1 MAKMRVSYE
10 YSEAEDK
17 SIRLGLFL
25 IACGILS
32 LFILGFCWLSPTL
45 QSLQSK
51 PANCTVSPAAA
62 PSGSRRAAGASGLYR
77 YSGGGCSK
85 NVRVVSVLRP
95 EEMFECV
102 FTCGTDC
109 KGTSLYPCLQI
120 FVNNSESNSVAL
132 LHFDEQQLVLNPKCS
147 YVPPCE
153 RDNQKNKDSVL
164 WWEDYF
170 TKEVSSQSFTC
181 FFNQQRRPDDVL
193 WRRSHDTSVL
203 LHCVLWP
210 MVSLLLG
217 TLIVLL
223 TVCARSLAVRAEA
236 LQKRKCSYEVCQDLS
251 TASDRRATKAED
263 PLSTNSDPELSSP
276 TRTLPLFAVP
286 VRRRDR
292 EH

>member
-1 MAKMRVSYE
+1 MADERIPVCNKRPKLDRCGVCVPSRGGLCEVS
-10 YSEAEDK
+10 
-17 SIRLGLFL
+17 
-25 IACGILS
+25 
-32 LFILGFCWLSPTL
+32 
-45 QSLQSK
+45 
-51 PANCTVSPAAA
+51 
-62 PSGSRRAAGASGLYR
+62 
-77 YSGGGCSK
+77 GCS
-85 NVRVVSVLRP
+85 
-95 EEMFECV
+95 
-102 FTCGTDC
+102 FTPD
-109 KGTSLYPCLQI
+109 Q
-120 FVNNSESNSVAL
+120 N
-132 LHFDEQQLVLNPKCS
+132 CS

-153 RDNQKNKDSVL
+153 RDNQKNRDNVL
-164 WWEDYF
+164 LWEDYF

-193 WRRSHDTSVL
+193 WQRSNDTSVL

-251 TASDRRATKAED
+251 ITTSDCRSNKPGDFLAM
-263 PLSTNSDPELSSP
+263 NSDPELSSP
-276 TRTLPLFAVP
+276 SRTLPLFAVP

>member
-1 MAKMRVSYE
+1 MKTKGADIDLFPVS
-10 YSEAEDK
+10 
-17 SIRLGLFL
+17 
-25 IACGILS
+25 
-32 LFILGFCWLSPTL
+32 
-45 QSLQSK
+45 Q
-51 PANCTVSPAAA
+51 
-62 PSGSRRAAGASGLYR
+62 
-77 YSGGGCSK
+77 
-85 NVRVVSVLRP
+85 
-95 EEMFECV
+95 
-102 FTCGTDC
+102 
-109 KGTSLYPCLQI
+109 
-120 FVNNSESNSVAL
+120 
-132 LHFDEQQLVLNPKCS
+132 CS

-153 RDNQKNKDSVL
+153 RDNQKNKDTVL
-164 WWEDYF
+164 WWENYF

-193 WRRSHDTSVL
+193 WRRSHDTTVL

-251 TASDRRATKAED
+251 AGPSDRRGNKVED
-263 PLSTNSDPELSSP
+263 PLATNSDPEMSSP

>member
-1 MAKMRVSYE
+1 MAKIRVSYE

-51 PANCTVSPAAA
+51 PANCT
-62 PSGSRRAAGASGLYR
+62 
-77 YSGGGCSK
+77 
-85 NVRVVSVLRP
+85 VVSVLRP

-170 TKEVSSQSFTC
+170 IKEVSSQPFTC

-236 LQKRKCSYEVCQDLS
+236 LQKRKCSYEVCHDLS
-251 TASDRRATKAED
+251 ATPSSRRGNKAEE
-263 PLSTNSDPELSSP
+263 PLSTNSDPETSSP

>member
-1 MAKMRVSYE
+1 MAKARLSSR
-10 YSEAEDK
+10 YSEAEDR

-32 LFILGFCWLSPTL
+32 LFVLVFCWISPTL
-45 QSLQSK
+45 QSLRSQ
-51 PANCTVSPAAA
+51 PANCTV
-62 PSGSRRAAGASGLYR
+62 
-77 YSGGGCSK
+77 
-85 NVRVVSVLRP
+85 VSVLHP
-95 EEMFECV
+95 EDTFECV
-102 FTCGTDC
+102 FTCGAPC
-109 KGTSLYPCLQI
+109 RGTSRYPCLQI

-164 WWEDYF
+164 RWEDDF
-170 TKEVSSQSFTC
+170 TREVRGHAFTC
-181 FFNQQRRPDDVL
+181 FFNRQRRPDDVL
-193 WRRSHDTSVL
+193 WHRSHDTGVL
-203 LHCVLWP
+203 LHCLLWP

-236 LQKRKCSYEVCQDLS
+236 LQKRTRPYEVCQGLS
-251 TASDRRATKAED
+251 ATPSNRRGNKAEQ
-263 PLSTNSDPELSSP
+263 PLSTNSDLELSSP

>member
-1 MAKMRVSYE
+1 MAKIRVSYE

-51 PANCTVSPAAA
+51 PPTA
-62 PSGSRRAAGASGLYR
+62 
-77 YSGGGCSK
+77 
-85 NVRVVSVLRP
+85 
-95 EEMFECV
+95 
-102 FTCGTDC
+102 
-109 KGTSLYPCLQI
+109 
-120 FVNNSESNSVAL
+120 
-132 LHFDEQQLVLNPKCS
+132 
-147 YVPPCE
+147 
-153 RDNQKNKDSVL
+153 
-164 WWEDYF
+164 
-170 TKEVSSQSFTC
+170 
-181 FFNQQRRPDDVL
+181 RPDDVL

-217 TLIVLL
+217 ALIVLL

-236 LQKRKCSYEVCQDLS
+236 LQKRKCSYEVCQDVGPC
-251 TASDRRATKAED
+251 ASDQSKAVD
-263 PLSTNSDPELSSP
+263 PLTSTSDPHLSSP
-276 TRTLPLFAVP
+276 SRTLPLFAVP

>member
-1 MAKMRVSYE
+1 MAKIRVSYE

-51 PANCTVSPAAA
+51 PANCT
-62 PSGSRRAAGASGLYR
+62 
-77 YSGGGCSK
+77 
-85 NVRVVSVLRP
+85 VVSVLRP

-251 TASDRRATKAED
+251 LPSERQGMKAED
-263 PLSTNSDPELSSP
+263 LLATNSDPEPESSSP

>member
-51 PANCTVSPAAA
+51 PANCTV
-62 PSGSRRAAGASGLYR
+62 
-77 YSGGGCSK
+77 
-85 NVRVVSVLRP
+85 VSVLRP

-120 FVNNSESNSVAL
+120 FVNNSESNSEAL

-164 WWEDYF
+164 WP
-170 TKEVSSQSFTC
+170 
-181 FFNQQRRPDDVL
+181 NDVL

-251 TASDRRATKAED
+251 AASDRRGNKAED
-263 PLSTNSDPELSSP
+263 PLSTNSDPELLSP

>member
-1 MAKMRVSYE
+1 MAKIRVSYE

-45 QSLQSK
+45 QNLQSK
-51 PANCTVSPAAA
+51 PANCT
-62 PSGSRRAAGASGLYR
+62 
-77 YSGGGCSK
+77 
-85 NVRVVSVLRP
+85 
-95 EEMFECV
+95 
-102 FTCGTDC
+102 
-109 KGTSLYPCLQI
+109 I
-120 FVNNSESNSVAL
+120 FVNNSESNTVAL

-153 RDNQKNKDSVL
+153 RDNQKNKDNVL
-164 WWEDYF
+164 WWEEFF
-170 TKEVSSQSFTC
+170 TKEFTNRSFIC

-251 TASDRRATKAED
+251 TGNKARD
-263 PLSTNSDPELSSP
+263 PLTTNSDPDLTSP

>member
-1 MAKMRVSYE
+1 MKAKIRVSYE

-32 LFILGFCWLSPTL
+32 LFILGFCWLSPN
-45 QSLQSK
+45 
-51 PANCTVSPAAA
+51 A
-62 PSGSRRAAGASGLYR
+62 
-77 YSGGGCSK
+77 
-85 NVRVVSVLRP
+85 VVSVLRP

-102 FTCGTDC
+102 FTCGADC

-170 TKEVSSQSFTC
+170 TREVSSQSFTC

-251 TASDRRATKAED
+251 AAMPSDHRGNKAGD
-263 PLSTNSDPELSSP
+263 PLTTNSDDPELLSP
-276 TRTLPLFAVP
+276 SRTLPLFAVP
-286 VRRRDR
+286 IRRRDR

>member
-1 MAKMRVSYE
+1 MATIQLC
-10 YSEAEDK
+10 K
-17 SIRLGLFL
+17 SIG
-25 IACGILS
+25 
-32 LFILGFCWLSPTL
+32 
-45 QSLQSK
+45 
-51 PANCTVSPAAA
+51 
-62 PSGSRRAAGASGLYR
+62 GASSAFETQL
-77 YSGGGCSK
+77 STASFP
-85 NVRVVSVLRP
+85 LRLCP
-95 EEMFECV
+95 
-102 FTCGTDC
+102 
-109 KGTSLYPCLQI
+109 Q
-120 FVNNSESNSVAL
+120 
-132 LHFDEQQLVLNPKCS
+132 CS

-153 RDNQKNKDSVL
+153 RDNQKNKDNVL
-164 WWEDYF
+164 LWEDYF

-193 WRRSHDTSVL
+193 WQRSHDTSVL

-251 TASDRRATKAED
+251 ITTSDRRGNKPGDLLA
-263 PLSTNSDPELSSP
+263 TNSDPELSSP
-276 TRTLPLFAVP
+276 SRTLPLFEVP

>member
-1 MAKMRVSYE
+1 MAKIRVSYE

-45 QSLQSK
+45 QSLESK
-51 PANCTVSPAAA
+51 PANCT
-62 PSGSRRAAGASGLYR
+62 
-77 YSGGGCSK
+77 
-85 NVRVVSVLRP
+85 VVSVLRP

-102 FTCGTDC
+102 FTCGADC
-109 KGTSLYPCLQI
+109 KGTALYPCLQV

-132 LHFDEQQLVLNPKCS
+132 LHHNEHQLVLNPKCS

-153 RDNQKNKDSVL
+153 RDNQKNIDSVL
-164 WWEDYF
+164 RWEENF
-170 TKEVSSQSFTC
+170 TTEVNAQFFTC
-181 FFNQQRRPDDVL
+181 YFNQQRRPDDVL

-203 LHCVLWP
+203 LHCILWP

-251 TASDRRATKAED
+251 ITTSDRHGNKAEG
-263 PLSTNSDPELSSP
+263 LLTMNSDPELSSP
-276 TRTLPLFAVP
+276 SRTLPLFAVP

>member
-1 MAKMRVSYE
+1 ARSH
-10 YSEAEDK
+10 
-17 SIRLGLFL
+17 G
-25 IACGILS
+25 
-32 LFILGFCWLSPTL
+32 
-45 QSLQSK
+45 
-51 PANCTVSPAAA
+51 
-62 PSGSRRAAGASGLYR
+62 
-77 YSGGGCSK
+77 
-85 NVRVVSVLRP
+85 
-95 EEMFECV
+95 
-102 FTCGTDC
+102 
-109 KGTSLYPCLQI
+109 
-120 FVNNSESNSVAL
+120 
-132 LHFDEQQLVLNPKCS
+132 DEQRLRDRQVDDNQFNCVQQCS

-153 RDNQKNKDSVL
+153 RDNQKNRDSVL

-170 TKEVSSQSFTC
+170 TREVSSQVFTC
-181 FFNQQRRPDDVL
+181 FFNRQRSVRKRCFVNKEMQSLKYVLWEEELEPSKMEKVTDLLVDILNDNGKHQMTSSYLLLLVFLRPDDVL

-236 LQKRKCSYEVCQDLS
+236 LQKRKFSYEVCQDLS
-251 TASDRRATKAED
+251 ASGSSERRGHKAED
-263 PLSTNSDPELSSP
+263 PLTSSDPETSSSP

>member
-1 MAKMRVSYE
+1 MAKIRVSYE

-51 PANCTVSPAAA
+51 PANCTV
-62 PSGSRRAAGASGLYR
+62 
-77 YSGGGCSK
+77 
-85 NVRVVSVLRP
+85 VSVLRP
-95 EEMFECV
+95 EEMFECI
-102 FTCGTDC
+102 FTCGADC

-153 RDNQKNKDSVL
+153 RDNQKNRDSVL

-170 TKEVSSQSFTC
+170 AREVSSQVFTC
-181 FFNQQRRPDDVL
+181 FFNRQRRPDDVL

-236 LQKRKCSYEVCQDLS
+236 LQKRKFSYEVCQDLS
-251 TASDRRATKAED
+251 ASGSSERRGHKAED
-263 PLSTNSDPELSSP
+263 PLTSSDPETSSSP